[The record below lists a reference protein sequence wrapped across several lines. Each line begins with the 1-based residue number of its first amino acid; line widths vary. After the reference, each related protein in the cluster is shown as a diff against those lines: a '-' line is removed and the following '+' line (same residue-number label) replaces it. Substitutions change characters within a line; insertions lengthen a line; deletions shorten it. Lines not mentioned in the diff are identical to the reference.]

1 MVLESD
7 GGERNTSCLSRL
19 LNSLALALVT
29 MVLLL
34 SRCKQHLLLG
44 IRKAQVKVDGSLN
57 GSLGK
62 NALEIPFV
70 LSTFDSVPGAKHQTR
85 KSATV

>member
-1 MVLESD
+1 VVLESD
-7 GGERNTSCLSRL
+7 GGERKTSCLSRL

-44 IRKAQVKVDGSLN
+44 IRKAQVREDGSLN
-57 GSLGK
+57 RSLGK
-62 NALEIPFV
+62 NALKLPSV
-70 LSTFDSVPGAKHQTR
+70 LSKFDYAPGAKHQKR
-85 KSATV
+85 KSATA

>member
-7 GGERNTSCLSRL
+7 GGERKTSCLSRL

-34 SRCKQHLLLG
+34 SRCNQHLLLG
-44 IRKAQVKVDGSLN
+44 IRKAQVKEDGSLN

-62 NALEIPFV
+62 NALEVPSV
-70 LSTFDSVPGAKHQTR
+70 LTTFDSAPGAKHQTR

>member
-7 GGERNTSCLSRL
+7 GVERKTSCLSRL

-44 IRKAQVKVDGSLN
+44 IRKAQVREDGSLN
-57 GSLGK
+57 RSLGK
-62 NALEIPFV
+62 NALKLPSV
-70 LSTFDSVPGAKHQTR
+70 LSKFDYAPGAKHQKR
-85 KSATV
+85 KSATA